1 MEGKDILIIILAV
14 CVVLISAATIGIRI
28 YNSIKNNNNK
38 ADYESIL
45 TIIRNELLI
54 LFKEAISLN
63 KATQGGFEA
72 IKTYVLDKLNTFI
85 ANTEI
90 LSDEEKAILT
100 PDFLSNICTP
110 ILQSLWYYSLQ
121 DPKILLGTETYQK
134 EILKVKIYD
143 IVEDK

>member
-14 CVVLISAATIGIRI
+14 SVVLISAATIGIRI

-100 PDFLSNICTP
+100 PDFLNNICTP

-121 DPKILLGTETYQK
+121 DPTTLLGTETYQK

>member
-14 CVVLISAATIGIRI
+14 CIVLISAVTIGIRI

-63 KATQGGFEA
+63 KAT
-72 IKTYVLDKLNTFI
+72 
-85 ANTEI
+85 
-90 LSDEEKAILT
+90 
-100 PDFLSNICTP
+100 
-110 ILQSLWYYSLQ
+110 
-121 DPKILLGTETYQK
+121 
-134 EILKVKIYD
+134 
-143 IVEDK
+143 